1 MSGRKAS
8 EVNSLLRNGEKTR
21 CASIDILNS
30 SCKNAK
36 ESTDKAKRKKEEC
49 ETKISNIDFV
59 ISDDAKCE
67 FPNLANELEEE
78 VKKLKN
84 EKSATIPRFDSLEYD
99 NIMADYKKNDEFA
112 DVVRKNLKRKISS
125 QGRNDPWYCDS
136 EYADAKKVQDNYRK
150 LSQRVSD
157 LNRDSSKI
165 ETSSNAYISNLDM
178 RLKRAEKLREEIEDL
193 EDKTWA
199 VKNMRKKAS
208 EAKSRVNDDFNEIEQ
223 QIADKFLKEEYCE
236 LKQIV
241 DKFKKYD
248 DDSAVKECTEIVSKI
263 SSFRNKLDEK
273 YGEYIRRKEELT
285 VKLNT
290 LEKRVNK
297 QVFSDPEDEF
307 SEDDANMNSLIEFLK
322 KFSKEDY
329 PFEILERL
337 EKSEKMIRDDKFD
350 ETEKELKSVEALIAD
365 ASEYAANLHE
375 NKMKTIYNM
384 LTIEKAMLELN
395 YDVNVSEN
403 PNGEDG
409 YCIECSAGDECITF
423 DKVSV
428 VDDGRVIIT
437 IDHKEATKGTCAA
450 SWDEIRKKLAENE
463 LFIEDI
469 TKNGKSIHDANREVQ
484 GHKNESTVK
493 QNLSR

>member
-84 EKSATIPRFDSLEYD
+84 EKSATVPMFDSLEYD
-99 NIMADYKKNDEFA
+99 NLMADYKKNDEFA

-178 RLKRAEKLREEIEDL
+178 RLKRAEKLREEIKL
-193 EDKTWA
+193 VNPSVVCTKTAENAKILQAEFPDIEVLYGDEGLDA
-199 VKNMRKKAS
+199 VASDTDNDMILVAVSGKIGLRPTLKAIENKIDIALANKETLVMAGDIVMKK
-208 EAKSRVNDDFNEIEQ
+208 
-223 QIADKFLKEEYCE
+223 
-236 LKQIV
+236 
-241 DKFKKYD
+241 
-248 DDSAVKECTEIVSKI
+248 VKESGI
-263 SSFRNKLDEK
+263 SLLPVDSEHSAIHQCIKNINEVEKLIITASGGPFR
-273 YGEYIRRKEELT
+273 T
-285 VKLNT
+285 
-290 LEKRVNK
+290 
-297 QVFSDPEDEF
+297 
-307 SEDDANMNSLIEFLK
+307 
-322 KFSKEDY
+322 
-329 PFEILERL
+329 
-337 EKSEKMIRDDKFD
+337 
-350 ETEKELKSVEALIAD
+350 
-365 ASEYAANLHE
+365 
-375 NKMKTIYNM
+375 KTIEEMHHATVEQTLAHPKWNM
-384 LTIEKAMLELN
+384 GK
-395 YDVNVSEN
+395 
-403 PNGEDG
+403 
-409 YCIECSAGDECITF
+409 
-423 DKVSV
+423 K
-428 VDDGRVIIT
+428 IT
-437 IDHKEATKGTCAA
+437 IDSATLMNKGLEVIEAHHLFNMPYEKAQELYGYIEKYCAQC
-450 SWDEIRKKLAENE
+450 
-463 LFIEDI
+463 
-469 TKNGKSIHDANREVQ
+469 G
-484 GHKNESTVK
+484 
-493 QNLSR
+493 